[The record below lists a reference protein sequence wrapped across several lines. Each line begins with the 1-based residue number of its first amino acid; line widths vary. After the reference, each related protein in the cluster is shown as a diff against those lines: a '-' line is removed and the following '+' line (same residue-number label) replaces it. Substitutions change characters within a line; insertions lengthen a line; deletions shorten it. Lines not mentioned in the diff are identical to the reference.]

1 MLYNLGMDPGQ
12 DKFFD
17 ARRTMVREQLRK
29 RGIHDR
35 RVLDACARV
44 RRDRFVAAGTEQ
56 EAYSDRALAI
66 GCDQTISQPY
76 IVALMTEALQL
87 AGDERTLEVGTGS
100 GYQTAVLA
108 ELAGSVYTIERHEP
122 LAEQAQ
128 QRLSELGYRNIRFRV
143 GDGSLG
149 WPGEAP
155 FDRII
160 VTAAAVECPPAL
172 WEQLA
177 ENGILV
183 GPFGD
188 PEGQVLQAILK
199 LEGRPQV
206 QNLTGCRFVPLVS
219 SSN

>member
-1 MLYNLGMDPGQ
+1 MDANE

-17 ARRTMVREQLRK
+17 ARQAMVREQLRK

-56 EAYSDRALAI
+56 EAYTDRALAI
-66 GCDQTISQPY
+66 DCDQTISQPY

-87 AGDERTLEVGTGS
+87 AGDERALEVGTGS
-100 GYQTAVLA
+100 GYQAAVLA
-108 ELAGSVYTIERHEP
+108 ELAGSVYTIERHQP
-122 LAEQAQ
+122 LSEQAQ
-128 QRLSELGYRNIRFRV
+128 QRLGELGYRNIHYRV

-149 WPGEAP
+149 WPEEAP

-160 VTAAAVECPPAL
+160 VTAAAAECPPAL

-177 ENGILV
+177 EKGILV

-188 PEGQVLQAILK
+188 AEGQVLQAILK
-199 LEGRPQV
+199 FQGRPQV

-219 SSN
+219 RSS